1 MSDRAA
7 KFAFAIFASIFAG
20 TTVTPIF
27 IPILRVTADAAD
39 GCQTEPGSQTPQ
51 GKHWHYRIEHPGNRQ
66 CWYLRDVGGKPAQ
79 ADLPQRSE
87 QPAEAPPSQ
96 HSVADAHAELP
107 WPQTRAEQ
115 STRTSVPQPP
125 PAMPTDAATAPN
137 EQRPNVLESTT
148 RGSLIG
154 TRWPD
159 PSSATS
165 TLNPQPATSDTVA
178 DAQADQQPAT
188 PAAAAPPAVPVAADA
203 SPAKPAAS
211 LQTLLMVVAGALAL
225 AGLIA
230 SAIFR
235 FGSARRP
242 ARNAARGRR
251 RVVWETADGAHQSTA
266 DGARQSPPPPP
277 RPAPLRQAPPR
288 QSPPRQSPPLGDPDQ
303 FKRRPEPAAG
313 FHAASKQDERLDRI
327 SEMLARMSKQPSN

>member
-7 KFAFAIFASIFAG
+7 KFAIANFASILAG

-27 IPILRVTADAAD
+27 IPILRITADAAEA
-39 GCQTEPGSQTPQ
+39 CQTEPGSQTPQ
-51 GKHWHYRIEHPGNRQ
+51 GKHWRYRIEHPGNRQ
-66 CWYLRDVGGKPAQ
+66 CWYLRDVGGKPVEAGLPQPSEQ
-79 ADLPQRSE
+79 ATEPKAEPPPPQRSL
-87 QPAEAPPSQ
+87 S
-96 HSVADAHAELP
+96 SAHAELP
-107 WPQTRAEQ
+107 WPQTRVEQ
-115 STRTSVPQPP
+115 NTTTSGPQPP
-125 PAMPTDAATAPN
+125 QAMPTNAPN
-137 EQRPNVLESTT
+137 EQGPNVLESTT

-178 DAQADQQPAT
+178 DAQADQQATT

-327 SEMLARMSKQPSN
+327 SEMLARMS

>member
-7 KFAFAIFASIFAG
+7 KFAIAIFASILAG

-27 IPILRVTADAAD
+27 IPILRITADAAEA
-39 GCQTEPGSQTPQ
+39 CQTEPGSQTPQ
-51 GKHWHYRIEHPGNRQ
+51 GKHWRYRIEHPGNRQ

-79 ADLPQRSE
+79 AALPERSEQSTEPKAESPPPQRSL
-87 QPAEAPPSQ
+87 
-96 HSVADAHAELP
+96 ADAHAELP
-107 WPQTRAEQ
+107 WPQTRIEQ
-115 STRTSVPQPP
+115 NTGTGVRQPP
-125 PAMPTDAATAPN
+125 QAMSTDAANTPN
-137 EQRPNVLESTT
+137 EQRPNVLENTT

-159 PSSATS
+159 PSSAS
-165 TLNPQPATSDTVA
+165 SPLGPQPATSDAVA
-178 DAQADQQPAT
+178 DAQADQQPTT
-188 PAAAAPPAVPVAADA
+188 PAQAAPPAPLVAADA
-203 SPAKPAAS
+203 PPAKPAAS

-242 ARNAARGRR
+242 APNAARGRR
-251 RVVWETADGAHQSTA
+251 RVVWETADA
-266 DGARQSPPPPP
+266 ARHPPPPP
-277 RPAPLRQAPPR
+277 QPSPLRQAPPR
-288 QSPPRQSPPLGDPDQ
+288 QSPLPRQSPPLGDPDQ
-303 FKRRPEPAAG
+303 FRRRPEPAPG

-327 SEMLARMSKQPSN
+327 SEMLERMSKQASN